1 MELPGPALRV
11 PVLTRQ
17 QVISNLRGQH
27 CPLRLAFSSLEAE
40 SRQVTTDIDRVSC
53 PDILPGEEADKI
65 DVEVVAVG
73 CVGDLPGSSRINRA
87 TEEII
92 ELQPIPNFGVL
103 AHL

>member
-1 MELPGPALRV
+1 MEFPGPASRV

-27 CPLRLAFSSLEAE
+27 CPVRLAFSSLEAE
-40 SRQVTTDIDRVSC
+40 SREDTTDIDRVSC
-53 PDILPGEEADKI
+53 PEILPGEEADHF
-65 DVEVVAVG
+65 DGEVVAVG
-73 CVGDLPGSSRINRA
+73 CVGDLPGSGRINRA

-92 ELQPIPNFGVL
+92 ELQPTLNFGVL